1 MDFII
6 NFDKSDSKALLREHL
21 RSLKGEYVIKIV
33 KKSKVRSVQINKYYW
48 GVVLKY
54 ISDFTGASTDYLH
67 EVFKFRFIPEVNF
80 SDDFLLSTSDLTNEE
95 CWNYIT
101 KIREF
106 ALNELSINI
115 PDSDGVLL

>member
-1 MDFII
+1 MDFVIDF
-6 NFDKSDSKALLREHL
+6 NKAESKALLREAL
-21 RSLKGEYVIKIV
+21 STLKGEYIIKVV
-33 KKSKVRSVQINKYYW
+33 KKSKVRSLQINKYYW
-48 GVVLKY
+48 AVCLKY

-67 EVFKFRFIPEVNF
+67 EVFKYRFIPEVNF
-80 SDDFLLSTSDLTNEE
+80 SDEFLLTTQDLTNEE

-106 ALNELSINI
+106 ALNELGVNI